1 MPKYSVDEVLSILR
15 DLTPEEK
22 SQLKAQLHTVLD
34 APSPSTASGGQQ
46 MTNTVSGTTFGD
58 GNNAFNFQPGL
69 NQGGN
74 YTASTTFNQ
83 TLTHKQEILSALEKL
98 QEAISNSEIDS
109 LRKAGA
115 EAQVEQL
122 KEELKKP
129 EPDKGLVAQTIATL
143 KQGLEGV
150 QTLAGPTIAVAK
162 LIANAW
168 GIPVV

>member
-1 MPKYSVDEVLSILR
+1 MPKYSVDEVLGIIR

-46 MTNTVSGTTFGD
+46 MTNTVSGNTLGD
-58 GNNAFNFQPGL
+58 GNNAFHYQPIQ

-74 YTASTTFNQ
+74 VTASPTFNQ
-83 TLTHKQEILSALEKL
+83 TLTQQSEIPSALEKL
-98 QEAISNSEIDS
+98 QQAISNSEIAP
-109 LRKAGA
+109 LRKAGV

-122 KEELKKP
+122 KRELKKS

-143 KQGLEGV
+143 KEGLEGV